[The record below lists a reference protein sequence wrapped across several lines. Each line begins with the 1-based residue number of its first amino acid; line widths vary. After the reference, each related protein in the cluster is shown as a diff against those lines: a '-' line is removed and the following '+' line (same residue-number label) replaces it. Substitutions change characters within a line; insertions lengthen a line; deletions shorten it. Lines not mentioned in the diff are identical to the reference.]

1 MIDLLRAFRLHD
13 HPHQDEPRIPL
24 GPYLVAKAFSDQGWP
39 QFLLHA
45 HVGARPRLKVSLNAV
60 GSLGNGTIFNARS
73 FCCAWAMEQRSLLI
87 RYKALSPSL

>member
-45 HVGARPRLKVSLNAV
+45 HVGARPRLP
-60 GSLGNGTIFNARS
+60 
-73 FCCAWAMEQRSLLI
+73 SLLECC
-87 RYKALSPSL
+87 RLTGQWDDL